1 MVVWSFGWKIGS
13 KRLEGQR
20 SPRVLFPISLVNI
33 KIPEML
39 LRPSLSLMTK
49 VGIKAFRIINAIL
62 CMSFKLVY

>member
-33 KIPEML
+33 KIHEML

-49 VGIKAFRIINAIL
+49 VGIYYEFQIDV
-62 CMSFKLVY
+62 LVTIY